1 MRIYLIGAG
10 FIARSH
16 ADAIRKLP
24 NPEEIEIKV
33 ADPNPKALQEF
44 AELYPEAVTYTDTN
58 AMLEEQSQED
68 DIVVVGTPPFL
79 HYQLSKLALQT
90 GRHALCEKPLVMSN
104 QEAAELLAL
113 AKDNDRLLGCC
124 SSRFVG
130 LPKTEEIKRLL
141 QSEFIGEVYKVSF
154 IYRGQRSR
162 PGVEYQP
169 ESRWFLDRS
178 KSAGGV
184 VMDWGPYDFAVLND
198 VFKPSSVE
206 VLGSWVSKPET
217 EADPTD
223 VVYDVEGHVGAMM
236 KYHLQD
242 KSIIVHY
249 ERASCTHG
257 KPYHLVEIE
266 GTKGSIEW
274 SPYFEGDKVIC
285 RYDKD
290 GEVVTEEKEI
300 VNDSNI
306 GFMDHPL
313 HFFYNKVKGNAS
325 QAITNEQAIFN
336 FSCLQALYN
345 GADTGV
351 VQKVTKVQEA
361 TEHQNV

>member
-10 FIARSH
+10 FIAKTH
-16 ADAIRKLP
+16 AEAVQKLP
-24 NPEEIEIKV
+24 NHEEIEIKV
-33 ADPNPKALQEF
+33 ADPNPKALESF
-44 AELYPEAVTYTDTN
+44 LESFPKAVTFSDANDMLAEN
-58 AMLEEQSQED
+58 ANEE
-68 DIVVVGTPPFL
+68 DIVIVCTPPFL
-79 HYQLSKLALQT
+79 HFSLSKLALQS
-90 GRHALCEKPLVMSN
+90 GRNVLCEKPLVMNN
-104 QEAAELLAL
+104 QEATDLLDIANE
-113 AKDNDRLLGCC
+113 KDLLVGCC

-130 LPKTEEIKRLL
+130 LPKTEEIKKLL
-141 QSEFIGEVYKVSF
+141 QSEFVGEVYKVSF

-198 VFKPSSVE
+198 VFNPSSID
-206 VLGSWVSKPET
+206 VLGSWVGKPET

-236 KYHLQD
+236 KYNLQD
-242 KSIIVHY
+242 KSIMVHY

-257 KPYHLVEIE
+257 KAYHLVEIE

-300 VNDSNI
+300 PNDSNI

-313 HFFYNKVKGNAS
+313 HFFYNNVKGDAS
-325 QAITNEQAIFN
+325 KAITNEQAHFN

-345 GADTGV
+345 CADTGA
-351 VQKVTKVQEA
+351 VQKVAKVQAASE
-361 TEHQNV
+361 QLNV